1 MKLELEK
8 GAAFPLGAT
17 VKKDG
22 ANFAIWAARAEQVTV
37 CIFDAASKN
46 EQFRSPLTGRNGD
59 VHFGFISDVKP
70 GMLYGL
76 RASGPWLPEQN
87 QMFDDSKLLLDPYAS
102 EIDHAF
108 ALLPDLGTKGIET
121 AHLVPKG
128 IITEALPD
136 LPLREIT
143 EPSFVYEVQ
152 VKSFTKLHP
161 DIPENICGTISAL
174 AHPAI
179 LSHLKR
185 IGVDTI
191 ELMPITAWIDEPHLQ
206 TLGLT
211 NSWGYNPVSFFA
223 PDPRL
228 APGGLA
234 EIRQTVERLHVE
246 GFNVVL
252 DLVFNH
258 TGEGDD
264 HGPVLSMHGLD
275 NTAYYRYINGNLV
288 NDSGCGNTV
297 AMDRSHVVQL
307 VVDSLRH
314 WVLNCG
320 IDGFRFDL
328 ATVMGRSDAGFAPNA
343 PLLQAIENDPI
354 LSTRFMIAEPW
365 DIGPGGYQL
374 GNFPP
379 RWYEWND
386 KYRDDVRRFWRGDH
400 YSANALA
407 TRISGS
413 SDVFQRKYATSKSL
427 NFISAHDGFT
437 LRDLLNFNSK
447 NNLAN
452 GENNRDGKNDE
463 VTWVG
468 GKIHALLATLF
479 LSRGAIM
486 LTAGDEFGRTQNGN
500 NNAYCQDNEITW
512 LNWSNADQQLIDFV
526 AELSKLRRTFSLLTN
541 AEFLTDKLN
550 NSEPWGYWFDAT
562 GQLLEWNNSE
572 TRFVGLRVAK
582 GNDRN
587 AIVFNG
593 TNQIEHFPLQ
603 SRANY
608 HWTRIWSSSSA
619 PECPPQSV
627 SIFVEQHER
636 PQTRF

>member
-1 MKLELEK
+1 MKLNLEK

-17 VKKDG
+17 LEKKG
-22 ANFAIWAARAEQVTV
+22 ANFAVWAARAEHISV
-37 CIFDAASKN
+37 CIYDAVTKN
-46 EQFRSPLTGRNGD
+46 EIFRSPLTGRNGD

-87 QMFDDSKLLLDPYAS
+87 QMYDDSKLLLDPYAN

-108 ALLPDLGTKGIET
+108 AILPELGKQGIET

-128 IITEALPD
+128 VITVALPD
-136 LPLREIT
+136 LPLRQIS
-143 EPSFVYEVQ
+143 EPGFVYELQ
-152 VKSFTKLHP
+152 VKSFSMLHP
-161 DIPENICGTISAL
+161 EVPEKLRGTVSAL
-174 AHPAI
+174 THPAI
-179 LSHLKR
+179 LSHMKK

-206 TLGLT
+206 VLGLT

-234 EIRQTVERLHVE
+234 EIRQTVERLHAE

-275 NTAYYRYINGNLV
+275 SMAYYRHINGILV

-297 AMDRSHVVQL
+297 AMDRPHVVQL

-314 WVLNCG
+314 WVLKCG

-328 ATVMGRSDAGFAPNA
+328 ATVMGRSDMGFDPNA
-343 PLLQAIENDPI
+343 ALFQTIENDPV

-379 RWYEWND
+379 GWYEWND
-386 KYRDDVRRFWRGDH
+386 KYRNDVRRFWRGDN
-400 YSANALA
+400 YSANSLA

-413 SDVFQRKYATSKSL
+413 SDIFQKKSATSKSL

-437 LRDLLNFNSK
+437 LRDLLNFSAK

-452 GENNRDGKNDE
+452 GEDNRDGKNDE
-463 VTWVG
+463 ITWPG
-468 GKIHALLATLF
+468 GNIRALLATLF
-479 LSRGAIM
+479 MSRGSIM

-500 NNAYCQDNEITW
+500 NNAYCQDNEMTW
-512 LNWSNADQQLIDFV
+512 LNWANADQQLIASV
-526 AELSKLRRTFSLLTN
+526 AELNKLRNAFPLLAN
-541 AEFLTDKLN
+541 ADFLAEQLSDAD
-550 NSEPWGYWFDAT
+550 PWGYWFDAS
-562 GQLLEWNNSE
+562 GQLLEWNNPE
-572 TRFVGLRVAK
+572 TRFIGLRVAK
-582 GNDRN
+582 GNKRN

-593 TNQIEHFPLQ
+593 SNRPQSFPIQ
-603 SRANY
+603 ARSTYQWERK
-608 HWTRIWSSSSA
+608 WCSDPA
-619 PECPPQSV
+619 PECPAQSV
-627 SIFVEQHER
+627 SVFAER
-636 PQTRF
+636 PIN

>member
-1 MKLELEK
+1 LQLNLEK
-8 GAAFPLGAT
+8 GAALPLGAT
-17 VKKDG
+17 LAKDG
-22 ANFAIWAARAEQVTV
+22 ANFAVWAARAEQITV
-37 CIFDAASKN
+37 CIFDPITKN
-46 EQFRSPLTGRNGD
+46 EIFRSPLAGREGD
-59 VHFGFISDVKP
+59 VHFGFIADVKP

-76 RASGPWLPEQN
+76 RASGVWSPEQN
-87 QMFDDSKLLLDPYAS
+87 QMFDDSKLLLDPYAN

-108 ALLPDLGTKGIET
+108 ALSPELGKENVET

-128 IITEALPD
+128 VITAELAD
-136 LPLREIT
+136 LPLRQIS
-143 EPSFVYEVQ
+143 EPGFVYELQ
-152 VKSFTKLHP
+152 VKSFSKLHP
-161 DIPENICGTISAL
+161 DVPEKIRGTISAL

-179 LSHLKR
+179 LSHLKK

-206 TLGLT
+206 ALGLT

-234 EIRQTVERLHVE
+234 EIRQTVERLHAE

-264 HGPVLSMHGLD
+264 HGPVISMHGLD
-275 NTAYYRYINGNLV
+275 NTAYYRHINGKLV

-297 AMDRSHVVQL
+297 AMDHPQVAQL

-314 WVLNCG
+314 WVLKCG

-328 ATVMGRSDAGFAPNA
+328 APVMGRSDKGFDPNA
-343 PLLQAIENDPI
+343 ALFQAIENDPV

-386 KYRDDVRRFWRGDH
+386 KYRDDVRRFWRGDK

-413 SDVFQRKYATSKSL
+413 SDIFQRKSLTSKSL

-437 LRDLLNFNSK
+437 LRDLLNFTTK

-452 GENNRDGKNDE
+452 GEDNKDGKNDE

-468 GKIHALLATLF
+468 GNIRALLATLVM
-479 LSRGAIM
+479 SRGAIM

-512 LNWSNADQQLIDFV
+512 LNWANADQQLIQSV
-526 AELSKLRRTFSLLTN
+526 AELNKLRKTFTLLTS
-541 AEFLTDKLN
+541 AEFLSEKLN
-550 NSEPWGYWFDAT
+550 DADAWGYWFDT
-562 GQLLEWNNSE
+562 GGQLLEWNNSE

-582 GNDRN
+582 GDERN

-593 TNQIEHFPLQ
+593 SNQTENFPLHP
-603 SRANY
+603 RAN
-608 HWTRIWSSSSA
+608 HRWSRIWCSS
-619 PECPPQSV
+619 PELECPRQSV
-627 SIFVEQHER
+627 AIFAEQ
-636 PQTRF
+636 PVN

>member
-1 MKLELEK
+1 LKLNLK
-8 GAAFPLGAT
+8 KAAALPLGAT
-17 VKKDG
+17 LKKDG
-22 ANFAIWAARAEQVTV
+22 ANFAVWAARAEQITI
-37 CIFDAASKN
+37 CIFDPITKN
-46 EQFRSPLTGRNGD
+46 EIFRSPLTGREGD

-76 RASGPWLPEQN
+76 RASGVWSPEQN
-87 QMFDDSKLLLDPYAS
+87 QMFDDSKLLLDPYAN
-102 EIDHAF
+102 EIDHTF
-108 ALLPDLGTKGIET
+108 ALSPKLGKENVET

-128 IITEALPD
+128 VLTAELSD
-136 LPLREIT
+136 LPLRQISELG
-143 EPSFVYEVQ
+143 FVYELQ
-152 VKSFTKLHP
+152 VKSFSKLHP
-161 DIPENICGTISAL
+161 DVPENIRGTISAL

-179 LSHLKR
+179 LSHLKK

-206 TLGLT
+206 ALGLT

-234 EIRQTVERLHVE
+234 EIRQTVERLHAQ

-264 HGPVLSMHGLD
+264 HGPVVSMHGLD
-275 NTAYYRYINGNLV
+275 NTAYYRHINGNLV
-288 NDSGCGNTV
+288 NDTGCGNTV
-297 AMDRSHVVQL
+297 AMDHPQVAQL

-314 WVLNCG
+314 WVLKCG

-328 ATVMGRSDAGFAPNA
+328 ATVMGRSDKGFDPNA
-343 PLLQAIENDPI
+343 ALFQAIENDPV

-374 GNFPP
+374 GNFAP

-386 KYRDDVRRFWRGDH
+386 KYRDDIRRFWRGDN

-413 SDVFQRKYATSKSL
+413 SDIFQKKSTTSKSV

-437 LRDLLNFNSK
+437 LRDLLNFTTK

-452 GENNRDGKNDE
+452 GEDNRDGKNDE

-468 GKIHALLATLF
+468 GNIRALLATLF
-479 LSRGAIM
+479 MSRGAIM

-500 NNAYCQDNEITW
+500 NNAYCQDNELTW
-512 LNWSNADQQLIDFV
+512 LNWTGADQELIAFV
-526 AELSKLRRTFSLLTN
+526 AELNKLRKSLPLLTN
-541 AEFLTDKLN
+541 DKFLEEQLGDDGSGAFWFG
-550 NSEPWGYWFDAT
+550 NSGNA
-562 GQLLEWNNSE
+562 LEWNNKD
-572 TRFVGLRVAK
+572 TQFVGLRVAK
-582 GNDRN
+582 GAERN
-587 AIVFNG
+587 AVIFNG
-593 TNQIEHFPLQ
+593 SRLSEMFPLQ
-603 SRANY
+603 PRQNY
-608 HWTRIWSSSSA
+608 EWKRIFSSNPA

-627 SIFVEQHER
+627 SIFVEK
-636 PQTRF
+636 PIT